1 MYGYLRPKLD
11 YWNEPYG
18 LTLTYSVPVLVDGE
32 QAMGYIRYLQ
42 VWSLTIH
49 PSFPDPRRTT
59 NPDST

>member
-1 MYGYLRPKLD
+1 MVIFDRSWITGMSHMAL
-11 YWNEPYG
+11 N
-18 LTLTYSVPVLVDGE
+18 LTYSVPVLVDGE